1 MRITGRIWIGIAP
14 LLAGYIVSQ
23 VVNTYASIKNEEL
36 LTRSVEAVDGA
47 LDGKDIL
54 VEFDTMLN
62 QYTKAITEQDEDA
75 DDDGGALGG
84 EAVHDGPSD
93 APGTP
98 GHYDDSTASSAFCLG
113 MLVGAHDAVYPPSTL
128 RLAPLR

>member
-23 VVNTYASIKNEEL
+23 VVNTYSSIENEEL

-75 DDDGGALGG
+75 FM
-84 EAVHDGPSD
+84 EAQ
-93 APGTP
+93 A
-98 GHYDDSTASSAFCLG
+98 ASESAIKGLKKLSKKEIG
-113 MLVGAHDAVYPPSTL
+113 QI
-128 RLAPLR
+128 RQKE